1 MRGGLE
7 DKAAAMVE
15 DKGEQRTRAAR
26 LPRMAGTCPGV
37 GRRRDDACGAARRA
51 EQREE
56 EMERLTDGPARKKI
70 VSLFFF

>member
-1 MRGGLE
+1 
-7 DKAAAMVE
+7 MVE
-15 DKGEQRTRAAR
+15 DKVERRTRAAR

-56 EMERLTDGPARKKI
+56 EMERLTDGPGKEKKLF
-70 VSLFFF
+70 LFFFLGL